1 MLLAPAVIVF
11 VGLAGKHPEKI
22 ERQMQPVLAHAHV
35 AKRVMAARD
44 LASLARHTDGSRD
57 VVQSLHVDGVVGGAL
72 IETGGTLTL
81 RVVIYDGE
89 GNLKSLG
96 ETPLGGHT
104 MSKDEL
110 EVLGDNLG
118 EELGSIK
125 HKAGTELPDELVPKA
140 PARSAAPLPVAKAEK
155 RAPIPAASDEINF
168 DTDEVKP
175 AAASAGADD
184 HREAHHDAEASDAV
198 SLADVA
204 ALNNGSD
211 GDTDSV
217 TATAAAPPSDA
228 SLHLHADGG
237 FGIASRSFSGPAS
250 VMGYSSSPVG
260 TVRAA
265 AGISPIA
272 HLALQGMAEDA
283 LGMTTTIGKTNA
295 STSMSRFEITAA
307 YSLSIGSLAIS
318 PTVGY
323 GQRAFSIAS
332 SASDRSPDTSYG
344 YMILGATAALPI
356 GERLTARALAAF
368 EPVTGG
374 DDPTAMAFGA
384 ATRWAFDAG
393 AGLDLKLFSHITAR
407 AAFDYQQ
414 FSWAWNAAGAR
425 GAGGAVDSY
434 PTGTLSL
441 GAEY

>member
-22 ERQMQPVLAHAHV
+22 ERQIQPVLAHAHV
-35 AKRVMAARD
+35 AKRFIAARE
-44 LASLARHTDGSRD
+44 LAMLARHTDDSREI
-57 VVQSLHVDGVVGGAL
+57 VQGLHVDGVVGGAL
-72 IETGGTLTL
+72 IESGGTLTL

-96 ETPLGGHT
+96 ETPLGGKA

-110 EVLGDNLG
+110 EVLSDNLG
-118 EELGSIK
+118 DELGGIK
-125 HKAGTELPDELVPKA
+125 HKAADLPDVLLPKT
-140 PARSAAPLPVAKAEK
+140 PKPSAAPMPAAKIEK
-155 RAPIPAASDEINF
+155 RAPIPAATDEINF
-168 DTDEVKP
+168 DSDEVKP
-175 AAASAGADD
+175 APVDD
-184 HREAHHDAEASDAV
+184 HREAQHASEASDAV

-211 GDTDSV
+211 AETDSV
-217 TATAAAPPSDA
+217 TATAAATPSDA

-265 AGISPIA
+265 GGLSPIP
-272 HLALQGMAEDA
+272 HLALQGMAEEA
-283 LGMTTTIGKTNA
+283 LGMSTTIGRTNI

-307 YSLSIGSLAIS
+307 YALPIGSLAIA

-332 SASDRSPDTSYG
+332 SATDRSPDTSYG

-356 GERLTARALAAF
+356 GERLTLRGLAAF

-393 AGLDLKLFSHITAR
+393 AGLDLELFSHVTAR
-407 AAFDYQQ
+407 AAVDYQR